1 MTNGEFYLNVSFD
14 TYGSLY
20 VRWVDERGKV
30 QSMRGLDFN
39 PPLYREDTGSEKYLP
54 EDGEPL
60 CHTLSGVPLR
70 KYTFNS
76 SKERKALVDSS
87 MGMVYNN
94 IDKRLQLITDTFGI
108 NCQYDPSKINLCVTD
123 IEVLCERGFPDP
135 AKAEFPINSITYY
148 SSVVDTFYVFSL
160 ENKLKDSYIPSDA
173 KVHFKQFRNETDLLF
188 EFVSIWSIRYP
199 DILIGWNS
207 AGFDLPYIINRL
219 KRLLG
224 EEITLRL
231 SPVRSI
237 RESERMVMGKF
248 RTEYTIN
255 GISHLDYMDLYKKF
269 RLIPRESYALDSI
282 ANVELGEA
290 KISYTG
296 SLAQLFQNDYQKF
309 VDYNIHDV
317 RLILRLNEKLKLI
330 ELVEYLA
337 YYAGV
342 NFDDVISPVRMWD
355 AIIYNYLLEN
365 NIMVP
370 PKPEIFESDKYVG
383 AYVKES
389 KPGKKKFV
397 VSVDFTSLYP
407 SIIRAF
413 NIGPET
419 LIPDMKVEYPSVP
432 GFLEKSVD
440 TSHIPNHCAVAANG
454 EVFDNTNPSILS
466 ILVERV
472 FSYRKMT
479 KRKMLDVEAELQ
491 KDKGNEKLKMEHA
504 MLDTK
509 QMAMKVL
516 ANALYGSCGN
526 KYFRYYDVR
535 IATAITVTGQYLI
548 QWTEKVINAYM
559 NKWADTAGVDYVIAG
574 DTDSLYINME
584 KIVKKF
590 PKADSITGVIDN
602 LDQFA
607 EKYLEAAIRRAMREV
622 QSYLHNNDFISMKRE
637 AISDVGIFAK
647 KKHYILRVH
656 DSEGVR
662 YDPPKL
668 KIMGMRLITSSIPE
682 VCRKILKEAIPICL
696 DGTNEDLTK
705 YIKGVR
711 ANWRNHPISDIAV
724 NSSINNIG
732 KYTGDKY
739 GMLLHE
745 ALADRDKIV
754 LVSPDWYANKAPMQV
769 KAAINFNYLIDR
781 LGIEGQYMRILDGT
795 KSKIVPIRSPNHY
808 GIGEIALS
816 GDNLPPEF
824 RLDEFID
831 YDALWVRNIESPL
844 NEILHPIGW
853 SITPDRRLF

>member
-1 MTNGEFYLNVSFD
+1 MGEFYLNVSFED
-14 TYGSLY
+14 YGRLY
-20 VRWVDERGKV
+20 VRWVDEHGKV
-30 QSMRGLDFN
+30 QSMRGVDFN
-39 PPLYREDTGSEKYLP
+39 PPLYREDTGSVKYVP
-54 EDGEPL
+54 EANEPL
-60 CHTLSGVPLR
+60 CHTLNGTPLR
-70 KYTFNS
+70 KYTFGS
-76 SKERKALVDSS
+76 AKERRALIDSS
-87 MGMVYNN
+87 MGAVYNN

-108 NCQYDPSKINLCVTD
+108 NCPYDSSKINLAVID
-123 IEVLCERGFPDP
+123 IEVLCEKGFPDP
-135 AKAEFPINSITYY
+135 SRAEFPINSITYY
-148 SSVVDTFYVFSL
+148 SSIDDVYHVFSL
-160 ENKLKDSYIPSDA
+160 ENKIRADYIPSDV
-173 KVHFKQFRNETDLLF
+173 KVKFKRFVDEKDLLF
-188 EFVSIWSIRYP
+188 EFLTTWTIRYP

-207 AGFDLPYIINRL
+207 AGFDLPYIINRMR
-219 KRLLG
+219 RLLG
-224 EEITLRL
+224 EEMMLRL
-231 SPVRSI
+231 SPVRVI
-237 RESERMVMGKF
+237 RDSERMVMGKF

-269 RLIPRESYALDSI
+269 RLIPRESYSLDNIAL
-282 ANVELGEA
+282 VEVDEA
-290 KISYTG
+290 KISYVG

-317 RLILRLNEKLKLI
+317 RLILKLNTKLKLI
-330 ELVEYLA
+330 ELVQYLA

-342 NFDDVISPVRMWD
+342 NFDDVMSPVRMWD
-355 AIIYNYLLEN
+355 AIIYNYLLEK

-370 PKPEIFESDKYVG
+370 PKPEVMDSGKYIG

-389 KPGKKKFV
+389 KPGKKKFI

-419 LIPDMKVEYPSVP
+419 LREDMRVEYPSEP
-432 GFLEKSVD
+432 GFLDKSIDV
-440 TSHIPNHCAVAANG
+440 SSVPSYCAIAANG
-454 EVFDNTNPSILS
+454 EVFDNRSPSILS

-472 FSYRKMT
+472 FSYRKAT
-479 KRKMLDVEAELQ
+479 KRKMLEVEAELQ
-491 KDKGNEKLKMEHA
+491 KDKSNEKLKMEHA

-535 IATAITVTGQYLI
+535 IATAITVTGRYLI

-559 NKWADTAGVDYVIAG
+559 NRWADTHGVDYVIAG

-584 KIVKKF
+584 KVVKKF
-590 PKADSITGVIDN
+590 PHSDDIKQVIDN

-607 EKYLEAAIRRAMREV
+607 DKYLEAGIRRAMREV
-622 QSYLHNNDFISMKRE
+622 QAYLHNNDHISMKRE

-656 DSEGVR
+656 NSEGVA

-682 VCRKILKEAIPICL
+682 VCRKILKDAIPICL
-696 DGTNEDLTK
+696 DGTNEDLSN
-705 YIKGVR
+705 YIKGIR
-711 ANWRNHPISDIAV
+711 ATWRTLKLSDIAV

-739 GMLLHE
+739 GLLLE
-745 ALADRDKIV
+745 QALADRDKIV
-754 LVSPDWYANKAPMQV
+754 LVSPEWYANKAPMQV

-781 LGIEGQYMRILDGT
+781 LGIEGQYMRVLDGT
-795 KSKIVPIRSPNHY
+795 KSKIVPLRSPNHY
-808 GIGEIALS
+808 GIQEITLS
-816 GDNLPPEF
+816 GDILPPEF
-824 RLDEFID
+824 KLDEFVD
-831 YDALWVRNIESPL
+831 YDALWIRNIESPL
-844 NEILHPIGW
+844 NEILSPIGW
-853 SITPDRRLF
+853 SISPERRLF